1 MQNLIATTFEVVHYI
16 ALQAVH
22 YKPLQEVH
30 LSRYN
35 HKDKVILISIHAN
48 AAGKGDKWLDAT
60 GWCAYTTRGV
70 HGFKARQPIPA
81 L

>member
-35 HKDKVILISIHAN
+35 QLTSNQKLKINIMSTYEDDEDYNPDYNEDEEYESKPPTNHV
-48 AAGKGDKWLDAT
+48 
-60 GWCAYTTRGV
+60 
-70 HGFKARQPIPA
+70 
-81 L
+81 